1 MEKYVIVILF
11 CIIVFTITFI
21 YSEIELSNYK
31 RKQGRQQMNVETRT
45 GVIEKLE
52 QYKQEELLF
61 HHEERAKYFDEVI
74 KILKDKDNESKNN
87 GTHRNEKVL

>member
-31 RKQGRQQMNVETRT
+31 RKQG
-45 GVIEKLE
+45 
-52 QYKQEELLF
+52 
-61 HHEERAKYFDEVI
+61 
-74 KILKDKDNESKNN
+74 DKK
-87 GTHRNEKVL
+87 